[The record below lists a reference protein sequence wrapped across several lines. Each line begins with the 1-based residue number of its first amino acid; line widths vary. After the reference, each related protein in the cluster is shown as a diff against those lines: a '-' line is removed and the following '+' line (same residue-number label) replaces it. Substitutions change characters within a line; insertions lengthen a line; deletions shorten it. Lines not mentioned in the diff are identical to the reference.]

1 LGAAAA
7 APKAVTVEGGIAVDK
22 ILQRLLQTI
31 PVLIGIS
38 LIVFSLMHLAPGDPV
53 EIMLGEVGYVS
64 QEDIELIRAELGL
77 DRPLPQQYFS
87 FVAGILRGDWGTSLR
102 ARVSV
107 KELILERLPATI
119 ELTFAAIVVSL
130 IIGIPAGVLSAV
142 RRYSWLD
149 KLGTLV
155 ALVGISMPQFWLGL
169 TLILVFS
176 VGLHL
181 LPGGVRLAFDIPA
194 PPTVTGLLLVDSILA
209 GDWAAFWGA
218 LRHLALP
225 ALTLGAPMSAL
236 TMRVTRSSMLEVI
249 RQDYVTFAKAKGVKE
264 LSVVIKHALRNA
276 LIPIV
281 TVVALNMG
289 SLLGG
294 NMIVER
300 IFSWPGLGQLVVD
313 SIRTYDYPVVQVAV
327 MVYALTYVAMNLIAD
342 LLYMRLNPRVRI

>member
-77 DRPLPQQYFS
+77 DHSLPQQYFS

>member
-1 LGAAAA
+1 M
-7 APKAVTVEGGIAVDK
+7 DK
-22 ILQRLLQTI
+22 IFQRLLQTI

-38 LIVFSLMHLAPGDPV
+38 LIVFSLMHLTPGDPV

-64 QEDIELIRAELGL
+64 QEDIELMRAELGL
-77 DRPLPQQYFS
+77 DRPLIEQYFR

-119 ELTFAAIVVSL
+119 ELTCAAIIVSL

-149 KLGTLV
+149 KLSTLA

-169 TLILVFS
+169 TLILIFS

-194 PPTVTGLLLVDSILA
+194 PPTVTGLLLVDSLIA
-209 GDWAAFWGA
+209 GNWAAFWGT
-218 LRHLALP
+218 LKHLALP

-249 RQDYVTFAKAKGVKE
+249 RQDYVTFARAKGVKE
-264 LSVVIKHALRNA
+264 MAVIINHALRNA

-313 SIRTYDYPVVQVAV
+313 SIRTYDYPVVQVSV
-327 MVYALTYVAMNLIAD
+327 MIYALTYVAMNLMAD

>member
-1 LGAAAA
+1 
-7 APKAVTVEGGIAVDK
+7 VDK

-38 LIVFSLMHLAPGDPV
+38 LIVFSLMHLTPGDPV
-53 EIMLGEVGYVS
+53 EIMLAEVGYVS
-64 QEDIELIRAELGL
+64 QEDIELMRAELGL
-77 DRPLPQQYFS
+77 DRPLIEQYFS

-119 ELTFAAIVVSL
+119 ELTLAAIVVSL

-169 TLILVFS
+169 TLVLIFS

-209 GDWAAFWGA
+209 GNWAAFWGT

-249 RQDYVTFAKAKGVKE
+249 RQDYVTFARAKGVKE
-264 LSVVIKHALRNA
+264 MAVIIKHALRNA

-313 SIRTYDYPVVQVAV
+313 SIRTYDYPVVQVSV
-327 MVYALTYVAMNLIAD
+327 MIYALTYVAMNLIAD
-342 LLYMRLNPRVRI
+342 LLYIRLNPRVRI

>member
-1 LGAAAA
+1 
-7 APKAVTVEGGIAVDK
+7 
-22 ILQRLLQTI
+22 
-31 PVLIGIS
+31 
-38 LIVFSLMHLAPGDPV
+38 MHLTPGDPV

-64 QEDIELIRAELGL
+64 QEDIELMRAELGL
-77 DRPLPQQYFS
+77 DRPLIEQYFS

-102 ARVSV
+102 ARVPV
-107 KELILERLPATI
+107 KALILERLPATI
-119 ELTFAAIVVSL
+119 ELTIAAIVVSL

-209 GDWAAFWGA
+209 GNWTAFWGTM
-218 LRHLALP
+218 RHLALP

-249 RQDYVTFAKAKGVKE
+249 RQDYVTFARAKGVKE
-264 LSVVIKHALRNA
+264 MAVVIKHALRNA

-313 SIRTYDYPVVQVAV
+313 SIRTYDYPVVQVSV
-327 MVYALTYVAMNLIAD
+327 MIYALTYVAMNLIAD

>member
-1 LGAAAA
+1 M
-7 APKAVTVEGGIAVDK
+7 DK
-22 ILQRLLQTI
+22 ILQRLLHTI

-38 LIVFSLMHLAPGDPV
+38 LIVFSLMHLTPGDPV
-53 EIMLGEVGYVS
+53 EIMLAEVGYVS
-64 QEDIELIRAELGL
+64 QEDIELMRAELGL
-77 DRPLPQQYFS
+77 DRPLIEQYFS

-119 ELTFAAIVVSL
+119 ELTIAAIVVSL

-209 GDWAAFWGA
+209 GNWTAFWGTM
-218 LRHLALP
+218 RHLALP

-236 TMRVTRSSMLEVI
+236 TMRVTEIQHAGDNSQDIYLCQQRGEKMAVI
-249 RQDYVTFAKAKGVKE
+249 VK
-264 LSVVIKHALRNA
+264 HCNWHQ

-313 SIRTYDYPVVQVAV
+313 SIRTYDYPVVQVSV
-327 MVYALTYVAMNLIAD
+327 MIYALTYVAMNLIAD
-342 LLYMRLNPRVRI
+342 LLYIRLNPRVRI

>member
-1 LGAAAA
+1 
-7 APKAVTVEGGIAVDK
+7 
-22 ILQRLLQTI
+22 
-31 PVLIGIS
+31 
-38 LIVFSLMHLAPGDPV
+38 MHLTPGDPV

-64 QEDIELIRAELGL
+64 QEDIELMRAELGL
-77 DRPLPQQYFS
+77 DRPLIEQYFR

-119 ELTFAAIVVSL
+119 ELTCAAIIVSL

-149 KLGTLV
+149 KLSTLA

-169 TLILVFS
+169 TLILIFS

-194 PPTVTGLLLVDSILA
+194 PPTVTGLLLVDSLIA
-209 GDWAAFWGA
+209 GNWAAFWGT
-218 LRHLALP
+218 LKHLALP

-249 RQDYVTFAKAKGVKE
+249 RQDYVTFARAKGVKE
-264 LSVVIKHALRNA
+264 MAVIINHALRNA

-300 IFSWPGLGQLVVD
+300 IFSWPGLGQLVLD
-313 SIRTYDYPVVQVAV
+313 SIRTYDYPVVQVSV
-327 MVYALTYVAMNLIAD
+327 MIYALTYVAMNLMAD

>member
-1 LGAAAA
+1 M
-7 APKAVTVEGGIAVDK
+7 DK

-194 PPTVTGLLLVDSILA
+194 PPAVTGLLLVDSILA

>member
-1 LGAAAA
+1 
-7 APKAVTVEGGIAVDK
+7 
-22 ILQRLLQTI
+22 
-31 PVLIGIS
+31 
-38 LIVFSLMHLAPGDPV
+38 M
-53 EIMLGEVGYVS
+53 
-64 QEDIELIRAELGL
+64 
-77 DRPLPQQYFS
+77 
-87 FVAGILRGDWGTSLR
+87 
-102 ARVSV
+102 

-119 ELTFAAIVVSL
+119 ELTIAAIVVSL